1 MCRFLRNEEK
11 GGSKIVRRR
20 RKQTVVILLLLVVLS
35 FILLLSDTL
44 GREKDKRIYNISI
57 ITTGKNSESLMIM
70 KQGIDQAASET
81 NVNIS
86 FLTLSEDNNYVE
98 QSELIAR
105 EIKNKA
111 DAIIIS
117 PVDYE
122 KMVEPIES
130 ATKKIPVIL
139 IESTVNS
146 KSVLPSI
153 SCDNYKLGVSLAE
166 EMIKNGKVDSK
177 IAIVKNNLECSS
189 VKERYDGFM
198 SVMDNTRNNCI
209 FWDVKGKKSAEYYTE
224 ARKMLE
230 WGDVDAVVTFNSDML
245 EGFAQAKKDIS
256 NFNKGKDSIEVYGVG
271 STSRI
276 ISFLED
282 KVINA
287 TAIQNE
293 FNIGYLAVKTA
304 IYKLDNKNIDKSNI
318 SSTVINTKNMYSEE
332 NQKLLFPFVR

>member
-1 MCRFLRNEEK
+1 M
-11 GGSKIVRRR
+11 RRK

-35 FILLLSDTL
+35 FLLLLSDTL
-44 GREKDKRIYNISI
+44 TNEKDKEIYNISI
-57 ITTGKNSESLMIM
+57 ITTGKNSEGLMIM
-70 KQGIDQAASET
+70 KQGIDQAASEM

-86 FLTLSEDNNYVE
+86 FVTLSEDNNYTE
-98 QSELIAR
+98 QAELITR
-105 EIKNKA
+105 EIKNGA

-122 KMVEPIES
+122 KMAEPIEN
-130 ATKKIPVIL
+130 AMKKIPVIL
-139 IESTVNS
+139 IESTV
-146 KSVLPSI
+146 KSGNVWPSI
-153 SCDNYKLGVSLAE
+153 SCDNYKLGINLAE
-166 EMIKNGKVDSK
+166 EVVSSGKVKSN
-177 IAIVKNNLECSS
+177 IAIVNNNLECSS

-198 SVMDNTRNNCI
+198 SVMNNTQNNCV
-209 FWDVKGKKSAEYYTE
+209 FWKIQGDKQATYHNE
-224 ARKMLE
+224 AKRLLE
-230 WGDVDAVVTFNSDML
+230 ENNVNAVVTFDSDML
-245 EGFAQAKKDIS
+245 EGIAQAKKDLIS
-256 NFNKGKDSIEVYGVG
+256 INKDKSAIEIYGTG

-304 IYKLDNKNIDKSNI
+304 KYKINGKNIENSTI

-332 NQKLLFPFVR
+332 NQKLLFPFIR